1 MKELRRWRCRF
12 SRVVLLFLVTV
23 RPPFFCGSWPVP
35 RFFQFFLSLCFTRFL
50 VFPPWV
56 CDSFSVQFPW
66 FFRVLRL
73 LSFSSSFWNDEG
85 TKKMMKTLAGFIL
98 TDFWVFPLSAGTKTI
113 SRIILVSVCAAL
125 LFSPSLCVLFFCC
138 SGFMLCFFLC
148 YLLSFIC
155 SLRPVSPQGSA
166 LFFSPFREVAFA
178 QLL

>member
-1 MKELRRWRCRF
+1 
-12 SRVVLLFLVTV
+12 
-23 RPPFFCGSWPVP
+23 
-35 RFFQFFLSLCFTRFL
+35 
-50 VFPPWV
+50 
-56 CDSFSVQFPW
+56 
-66 FFRVLRL
+66 L